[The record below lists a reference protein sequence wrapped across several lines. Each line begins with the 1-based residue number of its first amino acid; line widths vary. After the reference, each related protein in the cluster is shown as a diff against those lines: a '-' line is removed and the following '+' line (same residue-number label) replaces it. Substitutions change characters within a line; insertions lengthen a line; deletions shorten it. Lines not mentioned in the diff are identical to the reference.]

1 MLIINSPQE
10 LYQIC
15 KDLKISDPPIIHFMG
30 IMYLYLHGCPCDAEK
45 HWDSACLV
53 YREMY
58 KSDLSEFKSEKKC
71 NKIQFNLD
79 GKFLFEI

>member
-1 MLIINSPQE
+1 
-10 LYQIC
+10 
-15 KDLKISDPPIIHFMG
+15 
-30 IMYLYLHGCPCDAEK
+30 MYLYLHGCPCDAEK

-53 YREMY
+53 YREIY